1 MALLTGGAST
11 GSAERNWKSHSVI
24 LSKFRQR
31 LSTGKLHQLVYTY
44 HNKRLLRLPRSHLKV
59 VEQQL
64 CKDEI
69 IDADDIKEHIVD
81 DLDIENEALDEL
93 LGDVVPL
100 FDEE

>member
-1 MALLTGGAST
+1 MQNDRNYPTV
-11 GSAERNWKSHSVI
+11 GSPSISKSHVSVI

-44 HNKRLLRLPRSHLKV
+44 HNKRLLWLPRSHLKV
-59 VEQQL
+59 VEEEL
-64 CKDEI
+64 RKDEI

-81 DLDIENEALDEL
+81 DLDIENDALDEL

>member
-1 MALLTGGAST
+1 
-11 GSAERNWKSHSVI
+11 
-24 LSKFRQR
+24 
-31 LSTGKLHQLVYTY
+31 
-44 HNKRLLRLPRSHLKV
+44 

-64 CKDEI
+64 RKDEI